1 MQWFYW
7 MPLKQILK
15 MTLLGHEDGSN
26 KSEGKRTYMHDYDVS
41 NLKNVIELI
50 EYEGVKAPP
59 LTLFTKEG

>member
-1 MQWFYW
+1 
-7 MPLKQILK
+7 